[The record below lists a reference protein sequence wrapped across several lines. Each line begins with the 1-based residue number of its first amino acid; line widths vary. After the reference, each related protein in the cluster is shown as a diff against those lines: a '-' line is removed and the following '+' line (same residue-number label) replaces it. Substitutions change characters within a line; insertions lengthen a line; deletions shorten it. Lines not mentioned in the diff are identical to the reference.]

1 MAVNDHPGTVQGF
14 PKNLAQVWADTAI
27 GEMVDG
33 NFPVGL
39 SPTDDLETV
48 FEFIFDNINNQG
60 ADMDIVAR
68 QMAADAQTDAT
79 QAIADALAASTLAG
93 SAQADAT
100 LALANSAQNS
110 ADIGINVQ
118 DIAALVA
125 EQTAQDTAIGAN
137 ATQAATNASNIL
149 TNTAAVGAA
158 QADATAALNLAGS
171 KPDLLDE
178 DDMVSNSATQVP
190 SQQSVVAYVA
200 AQLLAT
206 GWGTL
211 HGSHSA
217 AIAALEI
224 LAGSNESRL
233 DQVDID
239 QAAQDSAISSATTTA
254 QAAQTAATAAAGDA
268 AQALANAAAAQ
279 SGVDA
284 NTTAIANIALTPG
297 PEGPEGPTG
306 PIGPQGIQ
314 GDAGPQGIQGVAG
327 PAGADSTVPGPQG
340 PAGPVG
346 PVGPQGDQGPIGL
359 TGPQGVAGADG
370 AAGPIGPQGDTGP
383 AGADSTVPGPQ
394 GTQGIQG
401 DPGPPGPAGADGAQG
416 IQGPTGADGPQ
427 GIQGI
432 AGPQGIQ
439 GEFGGLVFQISGQ
452 WLLDPGEVNGWQAI
466 GVYDN
471 TNSADLGN
479 IGANVSWLT
488 GGLLFPFDVKVKRLK
503 MWQRV
508 NNIDALAYGW
518 QLFHSLPVDGSGAG
532 RVPTYLLDQVGDG
545 NLLDNDNRWYLVDL
559 SAPAEISDAT
569 IPAGQVITLA
579 VAAPTAI
586 TTNRYAQVGAG
597 FLELERV

>member
-1 MAVNDHPGTVQGF
+1 MAVNDHPGTVEGF
-14 PKNLAQVWADTAI
+14 PKNLAQVWADSPI
-27 GEMVDG
+27 GDMVDG

-60 ADMDIVAR
+60 ADMDLVAR

-125 EQTAQDTAIGAN
+125 EQATQDTAIGAN
-137 ATQAATNASNIL
+137 ATQAATNASSIL
-149 TNTAAVGAA
+149 ANTAAVGAA
-158 QADATAALNLAGS
+158 QADALAALNLAGS

-211 HGSHSA
+211 LAAHGTD
-217 AIAALEI
+217 IAALET

-233 DQVDID
+233 DQIDVD
-239 QAAQDSAISSATTTA
+239 QTAQDTAIGAAATTA
-254 QAAQTAATAAAGDA
+254 QSAQTAATAAAGDA
-268 AQALANAAAAQ
+268 AQALTNAATAQ

-284 NTTAIANIALTPG
+284 NAADIANIELTP
-297 PEGPEGPTG
+297 
-306 PIGPQGIQ
+306 
-314 GDAGPQGIQGVAG
+314 
-327 PAGADSTVPGPQG
+327 
-340 PAGPVG
+340 
-346 PVGPQGDQGPIGL
+346 
-359 TGPQGVAGADG
+359 
-370 AAGPIGPQGDTGP
+370 
-383 AGADSTVPGPQ
+383 
-394 GTQGIQG
+394 
-401 DPGPPGPAGADGAQG
+401 
-416 IQGPTGADGPQ
+416 
-427 GIQGI
+427 
-432 AGPQGIQ
+432 GPQGIQ

-488 GGLLFPFDVKVKRLK
+488 GGLLFPFDVKVKQLK

-508 NNIDALAYGW
+508 NNADALAYGW
-518 QLFHSLPVDGSGAG
+518 QLFHSLPVDGSGAA

-545 NLLDNDNRWYLVDL
+545 NLLDNDNRSYLVDL

-586 TTNRYAQVGAG
+586 ATNRYAQVSAG